1 MRPSLALLL
10 VVSLASPLAAQEPF
24 DFYSRGP
31 YRPAVPRP
39 EAITGYPA
47 GSQHT
52 LYAVMQHYLDTLVA
66 TATDRVRIETW
77 GRTSEYRPIRALII
91 SDPANL
97 AKLDQIRAGIAELV
111 DPRKT
116 SPARA
121 AAIAAQSPAVAVFNY
136 SVHGDEPAG
145 FEAAMQVA
153 YQLAASDE
161 PQTQEILKSV
171 VVVLNPSA
179 NPDGHERFAA
189 WYNSVSVGADHPWAF
204 EQNEPWSITGRYSHY
219 RFDMNRDLLAQSQ
232 PEVRAMM
239 DGILRWH
246 PQVFV
251 DHHSTTSSFF
261 FPPVAQAVNMNLPPQ
276 TTKWFATY
284 GRGNAAAFD
293 RYGWQYYVGGVFD
306 FFYVGYWDEWTTF
319 QGASGMT
326 YETDGGPEFRKRRDD
341 GSITTF
347 LDGIAH
353 HFVASLA
360 TLETTAK
367 NRQSRLQD
375 YYEFRRSAMA
385 EAAADRMKRVVIVPG
400 NDPQS
405 SAHVIGLLLR
415 NGIEVTRLREPLSSR
430 VAHPYISP
438 GTAATAQTFPAGS
451 YVIDL
456 NQPQRRLAKGMLEPQ
471 ASMDRSFVQREIG
484 KFQRNRRRGDE
495 ADKEDYGFYDITAW
509 SLPLSF
515 NLDAYWTEDAG
526 PGGDAVADTIV
537 PAPAAPTR
545 GASAYVFLNDRPGA
559 ARLALALEAES
570 FRLAVTRQPILTGG
584 RTYPR
589 GSFVA
594 RAQRNP
600 ASLHE
605 RIAAL
610 GPALGVPVFPL
621 QTAFPDTGDAGIGSE
636 DVAGLHAP
644 KILVAAGD
652 GISETS
658 YGWLWYY
665 LARELNVAFT
675 PVPLR
680 AIARMDDLQT
690 FNVLIIPD
698 GSGGRMRR
706 ELGDDGVEKLKA
718 WVRSGGVLIGYGGA
732 GDLAANKD
740 VGLASIA
747 SVAPDSGAKA
757 DTTPAGNEPPAANNG
772 NETVQVPVAKNADGS
787 SITGP
792 VIWRFS
798 NVPAGTN
805 TIALTSVPPGGF
817 TANFYQPA
825 TLDTTH
831 WLTLGYDRNRMPVFI
846 DGDTFWRPSKGG
858 ANVVTFTDPV
868 DSLVLSGFTWPDNTA
883 RLLKGSTWAVV
894 ENQGNGRVVLFL
906 GDPLFRAFW
915 RGPAKMVTNAILIG
929 PNR

>member
-1 MRPSLALLL
+1 MRPVLCLLIVL
-10 VVSLASPLAAQEPF
+10 VSPLTAQEPF

-39 EAITGYPA
+39 EAITGYAA
-47 GSQHT
+47 GEQQT
-52 LYAVMQHYLDTLVA
+52 MYAVMQHYLDTLAA

-77 GRTSEYRPIRALII
+77 GRTTEYRPIRALII

-97 AKLDQIRAGIAELV
+97 ARLDQIRAGIAELI

-161 PQTQEILKSV
+161 PQTQELLKSV

-189 WYNSVSVGADHPWAF
+189 WYNSVGIGADHPWAF

-232 PEVRAMM
+232 PEVRAIM

-293 RYGWQYYVGGVFD
+293 RYSWQYYVGGVFD
-306 FFYVGYWDEWTTF
+306 FFYIGYWDEWTTF
-319 QGASGMT
+319 QGATGMT

-347 LDGIAH
+347 RDGIAH

-367 NRQSRLQD
+367 SRQSRLQD
-375 YYEFRRSAMA
+375 YYDFRRSAMA
-385 EAAADRMKRVVIVPG
+385 EAATDRMKRVVIVPG

-405 SAHVIGLLLR
+405 AAHVIGLLLR
-415 NGIEVTRLREPLSSR
+415 NGIEVTRLRQPLSAR
-430 VAHPYISP
+430 LAHAYISAS
-438 GTAATAQTFPAGS
+438 TAPAAQTFPAGS

-456 NQPQRRLAKGMLEPQ
+456 NQPQRRIAKAMLEPQ
-471 ASMDRSFVQREIG
+471 ASMERSFVQREIG
-484 KFQRNRRRGDE
+484 KFQRNRRRGDDT
-495 ADKEDYGFYDITAW
+495 DKEDYGFYDITAW

-515 NLDAYWTEDAG
+515 NLDAYWTEDAA
-526 PGGDAVADTIV
+526 PALSGDPVADSLV
-537 PAPAAPTR
+537 PPPAAPAR
-545 GASAYVFLNDRPGA
+545 AVSGYAFLNDRPGA
-559 ARLALALEAES
+559 ARLALALEAED
-570 FRLAVTRQPILTGG
+570 FRLAVTKQPILIGG
-584 RTYPR
+584 RSYPR
-589 GSFVA
+589 GTFVA
-594 RAQRNP
+594 RVQRNGP
-600 ASLHE
+600 TLYD

-636 DVAGLHAP
+636 DVTGLHAP
-644 KILVAAGD
+644 RILVAAGD

-658 YGWLWYY
+658 YGWLWHY

-680 AIARMDDLQT
+680 SIGRVDDLQT
-690 FNVLIIPD
+690 FNVIIIPD

-706 ELGDDGVEKLKA
+706 ELGDDGAEKLKA

-740 VGLASIA
+740 LGLSSIA

-757 DTTPAGNEPPAANNG
+757 DTAAAGDAPPLISKTAAPRDRP
-772 NETVQVPVAKNADGS
+772 EW
-787 SITGP
+787 I
-792 VIWRFS
+792 
-798 NVPAGTN
+798 
-805 TIALTSVPPGGF
+805 PGAIF
-817 TANFYQPA
+817 RA

-831 WLTLGYDRNRMPVFI
+831 WLTAGYDRNKIPVFI

-858 ANVVTFTDPV
+858 ANAAAFTDPA
-868 DSLVLSGFTWPDNTA
+868 DSLVLSG
-883 RLLKGSTWAVV
+883 LWA
-894 ENQGNGRVVLFL
+894 GRAVSE
-906 GDPLFRAFW
+906 
-915 RGPAKMVTNAILIG
+915 
-929 PNR
+929 

>member
-1 MRPSLALLL
+1 MLRPYVMQPQIRNAMRPVLFLLI
-10 VVSLASPLAAQEPF
+10 VLASALTAQEPF

-39 EAITGYPA
+39 EAITGYAA
-47 GSQHT
+47 GEQHT
-52 LYAVMQHYLDTLVA
+52 MYAVMQHYLDTLVA
-66 TATDRVRIETW
+66 TASDRVRIETW
-77 GRTSEYRPIRALII
+77 GKTTEYRPIRALII

-97 AKLDQIRAGIAELV
+97 AKLDQIRSGLAELS

-116 SPARA
+116 SAARA

-161 PQTQEILKSV
+161 PQTLEILKSV

-189 WYNSVSVGADHPWAF
+189 WYNSIAVGADHPWAF
-204 EQNEPWSITGRYSHY
+204 EQAEPWSITGRYSHY

-239 DGILRWH
+239 DGILRWR

-251 DHHSTTSSFF
+251 DHHSTTATYF

-276 TTKWFATY
+276 TTKWFDTY

-293 RYGWQYYVGGVFD
+293 RYGWQYQVRGVFD

-319 QGASGMT
+319 QGATGMT
-326 YETDGGPEFRKRRDD
+326 YETDGGREFNNRRDD
-341 GSITTF
+341 GTITT
-347 LDGIAH
+347 LRDGIAH

-367 NRQSRLQD
+367 NRQNRLLD
-375 YYEFRRSAMA
+375 YYDFRRSALA
-385 EAAADRMKRVVIVPG
+385 EATTDRFKRVVIVPG
-400 NDPQS
+400 DDPQS
-405 SAHVIGLLLR
+405 AAHVVGLLLR
-415 NGIEVTRLREPLSSR
+415 NGIEVTRIKQPLASR
-430 VAHPYISP
+430 TAHSYLSH
-438 GTAATAQTFPAGS
+438 GGAAAARTFPAGS
-451 YVIDL
+451 YVIDM
-456 NQPQRRLAKGMLEPQ
+456 NQPQRRLAKGMLEPDAEMQ
-471 ASMDRSFVQREIG
+471 RSFVTREQG
-484 KFQRNRRRGDE
+484 KFQRNRRRGDDS
-495 ADKEDYGFYDITAW
+495 DKEDYGFYDITAW

-526 PGGDAVADTIV
+526 PAGEAVADSTL
-537 PAPAAPTR
+537 PAPPAPTR
-545 GASAYVFLNDRPGA
+545 AASAYLFLDDRPGA
-559 ARLALALEAES
+559 ARLAVALLAEGFKLSVARS
-570 FRLAVTRQPILTGG
+570 GVRADG
-584 RTYPR
+584 RDYPR
-589 GSFVA
+589 GAFLA
-594 RAQRNP
+594 RIQRNP
-600 ASLHE
+600 ASLSE

-610 GPALGVPVFPL
+610 APALGVAVVPV
-621 QTAFPDTGDAGIGSE
+621 QTAFPDSAEIGIGSD
-636 DVAGLHAP
+636 DVGALHAP
-644 KILVAAGD
+644 RILVAAGD

-658 YGWLWYY
+658 YGWLWYF
-665 LARELNVAFT
+665 LARELNVPFT

-680 AIARMDDLQT
+680 AIGRMSDLQS
-690 FNVLIIPD
+690 FNVFIVPD

-706 ELGDDGVEKLKA
+706 ELGDDGVERLKT
-718 WVRSGGVLIGYGGA
+718 WVRSGGVLIAYGGA
-732 GDLAANKD
+732 GDLASNKD
-740 VGLASIA
+740 LGLSSIA
-747 SVAPDSGAKA
+747 TLAPDSGTRA
-757 DTTPAGNEPPAANNG
+757 DTTAPGTEPPMVSKTA
-772 NETVQVPVAKNADGS
+772 
-787 SITGP
+787 
-792 VIWRFS
+792 
-798 NVPAGTN
+798 PARDRPEW
-805 TIALTSVPPGGF
+805 IPGAIF
-817 TANFYQPA
+817 RV

-831 WLTLGYDRNRMPVFI
+831 WLTMGYARDRLPVFI

-858 ANVVTFTDPV
+858 ANVASFTDAV

-894 ENQGNGRVVLFL
+894 ENQGSGRVVLFL
-906 GDPLFRAFW
+906 SDPLFRAFW
-915 RGPAKMVTNAILIG
+915 RGPARLLTNAILMG